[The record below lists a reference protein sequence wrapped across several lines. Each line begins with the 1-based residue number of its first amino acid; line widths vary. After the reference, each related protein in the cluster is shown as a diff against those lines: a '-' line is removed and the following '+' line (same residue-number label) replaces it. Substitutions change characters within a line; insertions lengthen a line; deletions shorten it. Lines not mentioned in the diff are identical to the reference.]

1 MNFIQASWDEPLI
14 FELSKP
20 GKVGWIPPRL
30 SDEELKAL
38 ETALASIPE
47 KIKRKDRPNLPEIS
61 EVEVVRHYSRLTQ
74 ESYGVDFGAYPL
86 GSCTMKY
93 TPKFTNLIGGDEKVK
108 WLHPYEDVRLTQGIL
123 KILYELSRF
132 LEEITGMDK
141 FSLQPSAGAHGEL
154 TGALIIR
161 AYHKL
166 SGELDKRD
174 EIIIPDTAHGTNP
187 ASASMAG
194 FKVITVPSNQE
205 GLVDIKALKYVAGER
220 TAGLM
225 LTNPN
230 TLGLFEREIFKITR
244 IIHDVGGLVYYDGA
258 NLNAILGKS
267 RPGDMG
273 FDIAHINLHKT
284 FSTPHGGGGPG
295 GGPVGVKEQLA
306 KFLPIPTIEFDG
318 RKYYLDYKRPY
329 SIGKVKAFYGN
340 ISVLI
345 RAYSYILA
353 LGGEGLKKVAEL
365 SVLHSNYVMQRILKA
380 RGYTLPYNLKQPRK
394 HEFVISA
401 ERMSKETGINA
412 IDIAKRLLDKG
423 IHPPT
428 VYFPLTVKEAL
439 MVEPTETESQE
450 ELRTLADAFIE
461 ISEEAYSK
469 PCLLKEAPS
478 NTAVDRVDEIS
489 ASHPKTLCL
498 SWRTMKSIEP

>member
-1 MNFIQASWDEPLI
+1 MNFRQASWDEPLI

-20 GKVGWIPPRL
+20 GKVGWMPPKL
-30 SDEELKAL
+30 TGEELKVL
-38 ETALASIPE
+38 EDALASIPE
-47 KIKRKDRPNLPEIS
+47 RLKRKNPPKLPEVS
-61 EVEVVRHYSRLTQ
+61 EVEVVRHYSRLTH
-74 ESYGVDFGAYPL
+74 ESYGVDFGTYPL

-93 TPKFTNLIGGDEKVK
+93 TPKFTNTIGREEKLR
-108 WLHPYEDVRLTQGIL
+108 WLHPYEDVKLTQGIL
-123 KILYELSRF
+123 KILYELSKF

-141 FSLQPSAGAHGEL
+141 FTLQPSAGAHGEL
-154 TGALIIR
+154 TGALMIR
-161 AYHKL
+161 AYHKF
-166 SGELDKRD
+166 SGEIDRRD

-194 FKVITVPSNQE
+194 FKVVTVPSNEE
-205 GLVDIKALKYVAGER
+205 GLVDVEALKCVAGEK

-230 TLGLFEREIFKITR
+230 TLGLFEKEIFEITR
-244 IIHDVGGLVYYDGA
+244 LIHDVGGLVYYDGA

-273 FDIAHINLHKT
+273 FDIAHVNLHKT

-295 GGPVGVKEQLA
+295 GGPVGVKEELA
-306 KFLPIPTIEFDG
+306 KFLPVPTVEFDG
-318 RKYYLDYKRPY
+318 EKYYLDYDRPN
-329 SIGKVKAFYGN
+329 SIGKVRAFYGN

-353 LGGEGLKKVAEL
+353 LGGEGLEKVAEL
-365 SVLHSNYVMQRILKA
+365 SVLHSNYVMRRILKA
-380 RGYTLPYNLKQPRK
+380 RGYTLPYNARQPRK

-401 ERMSKETGINA
+401 EQMSKETGVTA

-439 MVEPTETESQE
+439 MIEPTETESME
-450 ELRTLADAFIE
+450 GLESLAEAFIE
-461 ISEEAYSK
+461 ISKEAYST
-469 PCLLKEAPS
+469 PELLKEAPS
-478 NTAVDRVDEIS
+478 NTAVDRVDETM
-489 ASHPKTLCL
+489 ASHPKTLRL
-498 SWRTMKSIEP
+498 SWRMMRGGGP

>member
-1 MNFIQASWDEPLI
+1 MKFRQASWDEPLI
-14 FELSKP
+14 FERSRP
-20 GKVGWIPPRL
+20 GKVGWAPPRL
-30 SDEELKAL
+30 SKEELKAL
-38 ETALASIPE
+38 DEALASIPE
-47 KIKRKDRPNLPEIS
+47 KLKRHSAPNLPEVS
-61 EVEVVRHYSRLTQ
+61 EVEVIRHFSRLTH
-74 ESYGVDFGAYPL
+74 ESYGVDFGTYPL

-93 TPKFTNLIGGDEKVK
+93 TPKFTNLIGGDEKIR
-108 WLHPYEDVRLTQGIL
+108 WLHPYEDTRLTQGIL

-141 FSLQPSAGAHGEL
+141 FTLQPSAGAHGEF

-166 SGELDKRD
+166 SGELDSRD

-194 FKVITVPSNQE
+194 FKVVTVPSNEE
-205 GLVDIKALKYVAGER
+205 GLVDVEALKHVIGER

-230 TLGLFEREIFKITR
+230 TLGLFERDICEITEL
-244 IIHDVGGLVYYDGA
+244 IHEVGGLVYYDGA
-258 NLNAILGKS
+258 NLNAILGKA

-273 FDIAHINLHKT
+273 FDIAHLNLHKT

-295 GGPVGVKEQLA
+295 AGPIGVKESLA

-318 RKYYLDYKRPY
+318 EKYYFDYNRPY

-340 ISVLI
+340 IPILV

-353 LGGEGLKKVAEL
+353 LGAEGLKETAEL
-365 SVLHSNYVMQRILKA
+365 AVLHSNYVMRRILKA
-380 RGYTLPYNLKQPRK
+380 RGYTLPYGVKQPRK

-401 ERMSKETGINA
+401 EQMSKETGITA
-412 IDIAKRLLDKG
+412 TDIAKRLLDKG

-428 VYFPLTVKEAL
+428 IYFPLTVKEAL
-439 MVEPTETESQE
+439 MIEPTETESEE
-450 ELRTLADAFIE
+450 ELKALADAFIE
-461 ISEEAYSK
+461 VSNEAYSN
-469 PCLLKEAPS
+469 PRLLKEAPS
-478 NTAVDRVDEIS
+478 NTTVDRVDEAS
-489 ASHPKTLCL
+489 ASHPKTMRL
-498 SWRTMKSIEP
+498 SWRMMKT